1 MLKWPLSL
9 TKALQPHATTCSGG
23 ATACCSRNEARQQC
37 HEKHSAPYHG
47 VLTINSHSGKPQ
59 YLFLLANRTSP
70 IHSSPTGP
78 SHLIDQSHQ
87 TIFSM
92 SSFFTLDSQTFQLHV
107 SSDFWIFWAIAIP
120 LTGLVVFIWTLWIQ
134 RTEVKNIRQRLKA
147 WWKARQAPRPRKAK
161 DEEEVR
167 EVVVRIRDEAEFY
180 QQPSRAMSDQRI
192 GNDMPQ
198 EGRLLHR
205 FTV

>member
-1 MLKWPLSL
+1 
-9 TKALQPHATTCSGG
+9 
-23 ATACCSRNEARQQC
+23 
-37 HEKHSAPYHG
+37 
-47 VLTINSHSGKPQ
+47 
-59 YLFLLANRTSP
+59 
-70 IHSSPTGP
+70 
-78 SHLIDQSHQ
+78 
-87 TIFSM
+87 M

-147 WWKARQAPRPRKAK
+147 WWKARQAPRLRKAK
-161 DEEEVR
+161 DAEGVQ

-180 QQPSRAMSDQRI
+180 QQPSRAMSDQRVASS
-192 GNDMPQ
+192 MPQ